1 MADKVES
8 LLEKMIDEFTYYKEE
23 SLFSGKEIT
32 QIVKKRKSDEYSL
45 QRKDADVAMFLDSIK
60 YEQRLEKIKIK
71 RFKKQRKAQREA
83 GINKKQTQFR
93 EENCIHRRILH
104 LYSRACRKYRQNKL
118 LWREYLHYLLEQK
131 SLQKLNKVLSECLQQ
146 MPGEVDFWLIG
157 AYAELELKGNM
168 FSS

>member
-60 YEQRLEKIKIK
+60 YE
-71 RFKKQRKAQREA
+71 
-83 GINKKQTQFR
+83 
-93 EENCIHRRILH
+93 
-104 LYSRACRKYRQNKL
+104 
-118 LWREYLHYLLEQK
+118 
-131 SLQKLNKVLSECLQQ
+131 
-146 MPGEVDFWLIG
+146 
-157 AYAELELKGNM
+157 
-168 FSS
+168 